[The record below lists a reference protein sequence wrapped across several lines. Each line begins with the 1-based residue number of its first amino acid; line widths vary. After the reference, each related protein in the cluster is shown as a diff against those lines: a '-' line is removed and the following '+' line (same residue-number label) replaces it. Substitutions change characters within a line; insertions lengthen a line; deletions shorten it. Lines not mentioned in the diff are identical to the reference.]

1 MTFARVGHSTRFIS
15 ACTSVTK
22 LFTFIMFFFFV
33 ILAGETGIEPATYG
47 FGDRH
52 STS

>member
-1 MTFARVGHSTRFIS
+1 MEEEEAKKGHQKSCYLFARLRVTFLVHSD
-15 ACTSVTK
+15 V
-22 LFTFIMFFFFV
+22 
-33 ILAGETGIEPATYG
+33 AGETGIEPATFG